1 MEACQL
7 KALSWLKSF
16 YSALFGV
23 KLFFCFCLSHPPVK
37 AVVLPFSSF
46 FQASSR
52 IYIYIYIYI
61 FFYFFL
67 FFFFFTEI
75 LNVMVLDGGC
85 SPGCYGYLLLHTLVT
100 LRDFSE
106 RFPTLFVTC
115 QKFLTLCY

>member
-37 AVVLPFSSF
+37 AAVLPFSSF

-52 IYIYIYIYI
+52 IYIYIYI
-61 FFYFFL
+61 FFFL
-67 FFFFFTEI
+67 TNILKCNGAGWWLLTRLLWLSSVAHPCDSWSLLSEI
-75 LNVMVLDGGC
+75 PNKICDLPKIFNTVLLDW
-85 SPGCYGYLLLHTLVT
+85 
-100 LRDFSE
+100 
-106 RFPTLFVTC
+106 
-115 QKFLTLCY
+115 

>member
-37 AVVLPFSSF
+37 AAVVPFSSF
-46 FQASSR
+46 FHASSR
-52 IYIYIYIYI
+52 IYIYIY
-61 FFYFFL
+61 
-67 FFFFFTEI
+67 FFFFFFFLTEI

-100 LRDFSE
+100 LGDFSE
-106 RFPTLFVTC
+106 RFPTL
-115 QKFLTLCY
+115 Y